1 MSLLRRHAHFT
12 VAVAMLSLSVA
23 ACGSGSAVKTSLARQ
38 DQLRLVA
45 DVPLPGNTS
54 RFDYQSFD
62 PQSKR
67 LYVSHLGDSDILVF
81 DTVTQKIV
89 GDVKGVPGVHGV
101 LAAPETGRLYASATD
116 NNEVAVIDMRTLSII
131 ATVPAG
137 DYPDGL
143 AYDPDVGKVFVSDE
157 RGGTVTVIDARTDQ
171 RVDTIQLGGAAGN
184 TQYDPVGHRILV
196 AVHSGQLVT
205 IDPASDRITDRS
217 DVPGCNEPHG
227 LYVDAVQH
235 AAFIGCQANAKLVVF
250 DLERKRVTEE
260 HKVGDAP
267 DVLAFDTGAQLLYV
281 ASESGVVTT
290 FAAENE
296 QLRLVDMEKVADGA
310 HSVAVNPD
318 THVIYLPLQ
327 NVGGHPVLREMT
339 LAAAGAAGQGE

>member
-1 MSLLRRHAHFT
+1 MNLRCWQAPF
-12 VAVAMLSLSVA
+12 AVAAAALALSVA
-23 ACGSGSAVKTSLARQ
+23 ACGSGSALKTGRTGEG
-38 DQLRLVA
+38 QLRLLA
-45 DVPLPGNTS
+45 DVPLPGGTS

-67 LYVSHLGDSDILVF
+67 LYVSHLGGDDIVVF
-81 DTVTQKIV
+81 DTVTQRVV
-89 GDVKGVPGVHGV
+89 GDVRGVPGVHGV
-101 LAAPETGRLYASATD
+101 VAAPAAGRVYASATD
-116 NNEVAVIDMRTLSII
+116 NNAVAVIDMSTLSII
-131 ATVPAG
+131 ANVPAG

-143 AYDPDVGKVFVSDE
+143 AYDPDAGKVFVSDE
-157 RGGTVTVIDARTDQ
+157 RGGTVTVIDARTDH
-171 RVDTIQLGGAAGN
+171 RVDTIQLGGEAGN

-205 IDPASDRITDRS
+205 IDPTSDQITDRS
-217 DVPGCNEPHG
+217 DVPGCGEPHG
-227 LYVDAVQH
+227 LYVDAAQH

-250 DLERKRVTEE
+250 DLVRKRVTEE
-260 HKVGDAP
+260 HRVGDAP
-267 DVLAFDTGAQLLYV
+267 DVLAFDAGAQLLYV

-296 QLRLVDMEKVADGA
+296 QLRLVDMEKVADSA

-339 LAAAGAAGQGE
+339 LAAAAAAGQGE